1 MRFLRNINLNPKA
14 PRDQRLVI
22 TKADEVQ
29 FNSSRSIKLP
39 SGTTAQRAASPTN
52 GMMRLNTDTN
62 QVEVYQSSSWR
73 SLRYKESGAIAVQSL
88 GTGDGI
94 STLYGPLIGSATP
107 PSVSQSGYT
116 WTGANLMVYVENVF
130 QIYNTNYLI
139 AQNPTVSD
147 TVSTLANIGSTN
159 IILASVADIIVGS
172 AVTTTAPTTTVTT
185 TVNATN
191 ATATYVS
198 GGVVSTTMVVSGKS
212 GTFVDGQNLVNTTG
226 FNTGQYIASGSAT
239 TSFVLNAVANST
251 PSGTLTFAAWG
262 GSTNLIVASTT
273 SIIAGMFVNG
283 IGFNSGQ
290 TVISASGDVV
300 VLSAP
305 PDSTPSGTVVFTSS
319 ASGTVFAASTIVTAV
334 NSFTNTITINNAT
347 TGAIAAGRGIT
358 MTLPVGYYVRFTGP
372 AAATK
377 PITVISGFDS

>member
-14 PRDQRLVI
+14 PHDQRLVI
-22 TKADEVQ
+22 TKGDEVQ
-29 FNSSRSIKLP
+29 FNTQYSLKLP
-39 SGTTAQRAASPTN
+39 SGSTAQRAASPTA

-73 SLRYKESGAIAVQSL
+73 SLRYKESGAIALQSL
-88 GTGDGI
+88 GNGDGI
-94 STLYGPLIGSATP
+94 STLYGPLSPAP
-107 PSVSQSGYT
+107 PSVVQSSYT
-116 WTGANLMVYVENVF
+116 WTGANLMIYVENVF

-139 AQNPTVSD
+139 AQNPTVNA
-147 TVSTLANIGSTN
+147 TVSVLANSGATSLTLNSI
-159 IILASVADIIVGS
+159 ADIIVGS
-172 AVTTTAPTTTVTT
+172 TITTTAPTTTVST

-198 GGVVSTTMVVSGKS
+198 GGVASTTMVVSSKV
-212 GTFVDGQNLVNTTG
+212 GTFVDGQTIVNTTG
-226 FNTGQYIASGSAT
+226 FRSGQYVASGSGT

-273 SIIAGMFVNG
+273 SIVAGMFVNG

-290 TVISASGDVV
+290 TVVSASGVVV

-305 PDSTPSGTVVFTSS
+305 PDSTPTGTVIFTSS
-319 ASGTVFAASTIVTAV
+319 ASGTVFAASTTVTAV
-334 NSFTNTITINNAT
+334 NSFTNVITLSQAT
-347 TGAIAAGRGIT
+347 TGNIAVGRDIT

>member
-14 PRDQRLVI
+14 PHDQRLVI

-29 FNSSRSIKLP
+29 FNTPGSLKLP
-39 SGTTAQRAASPTN
+39 SGSTAQRAASPTA

-73 SLRYKESGAIAVQSL
+73 SLRYKESGAVALQNL
-88 GTGDGI
+88 GSGDGI
-94 STLYGPLIGSATP
+94 STLYGPLSPAP
-107 PSVSQSGYT
+107 PSVVQSGYT
-116 WTGANLMVYVENVF
+116 WTGANLMIYVENVF

-147 TVSTLANIGSTN
+147 TVNTLANSGSTN
-159 IILASVADIIVGS
+159 IILNSVADIIVGS
-172 AVTTTAPTTTVTT
+172 AITTTAPTTTVST
-185 TVNATN
+185 TVNTTN

-198 GGVVSTTMVVSGKS
+198 GGVASTTMTVSSKV
-212 GTFVDGQNLVNTTG
+212 GTFVDGQLLVNTTG
-226 FNTGQYIASGSAT
+226 FNSGQFIVSGSAT

-262 GSTNLIVASTT
+262 GGNNLIVASTAGIT
-273 SIIAGMFVNG
+273 AGMFVDG

-290 TVISASGDVV
+290 TVVSASGVVV

-305 PDSTPSGTVVFTSS
+305 PSSTPTGTVTFTSS
-319 ASGTVFAASTIVTAV
+319 ASGTVFAASTTVTAV
-334 NSFTNTITINNAT
+334 NTFTNTITINNAT
-347 TGAIAAGRGIT
+347 TGALAAGRGIT
-358 MTLPVGYYVRFTGP
+358 MTLPTGYYVRFTGP

-377 PITVISGFDS
+377 PITVISGFDN

>member
-29 FNSSRSIKLP
+29 FNTTRSLLLP
-39 SGTTAQRAASPTN
+39 SGPDAGRAVSPVA
-52 GMMRLNTDTN
+52 GMMRLNTTSG

-73 SLRYKESGAIAVQSL
+73 SLRYKESGAIALQSL
-88 GTGDGI
+88 GNGDGI
-94 STLYGPLIGSATP
+94 STLYGPLSPAP
-107 PSVSQSGYT
+107 PSISQSGYT

-159 IILASVADIIVGS
+159 IILDSVADIIVGS
-172 AVTTTAPTTTVTT
+172 AVTTTAPNTTVTT

-273 SIIAGMFVNG
+273 SIVAGMFVNG

-290 TVISASGDVV
+290 TVISASGNVV

-358 MTLPVGYYVRFTGP
+358 MTLPVGYYIRFTGP

>member
-14 PRDQRLVI
+14 PHDQRLVI

-29 FNSSRSIKLP
+29 FNTPGSLKLP
-39 SGTTAQRAASPTN
+39 SGTTAQRAFSPTA

-73 SLRYKESGAIAVQSL
+73 SLRYKESGAIALQSL
-88 GTGDGI
+88 GNGDGI
-94 STLYGPLIGSATP
+94 STLYGPLSPAP
-107 PSVSQSGYT
+107 PSVVQSSYT
-116 WTGANLMVYVENVF
+116 WTGANLMIYVENVF

-139 AQNPTVSD
+139 AQNPTVNA
-147 TVSTLANIGSTN
+147 TANTLANSGATSITLN
-159 IILASVADIIVGS
+159 SVADIIVGS
-172 AVTTTAPTTTVTT
+172 TITTTAPTTTVST
-185 TVNATN
+185 TVNASN

-198 GGVVSTTMVVSGKS
+198 GGVATTTMVVSSKV
-212 GTFVDGQNLVNTTG
+212 GTFVDGQAIVNTTG
-226 FNTGQYIASGSAT
+226 FRSGQYIASGSAT

-262 GSTNLIVASTT
+262 GGTNLIVASTT
-273 SIIAGMFVNG
+273 SIVAGMYVNG

-290 TVISASGDVV
+290 TVVSASGVVV

-305 PDSTPSGTVVFTSS
+305 PDSTPTGTVIFTSS
-319 ASGTVFAASTIVTAV
+319 ASGTVFAASTTVTAV
-334 NSFTNTITINNAT
+334 NSFTNVITLNQAT
-347 TGAIAAGRGIT
+347 TGNIAAGRDIT
-358 MTLPVGYYVRFTGP
+358 MTLPTGYYVRFTGP

>member
-14 PRDQRLVI
+14 PHDQRLVI

-29 FNSSRSIKLP
+29 FNTPGSLKLP
-39 SGTTAQRAASPTN
+39 SGSTAQRAASATN

-73 SLRYKESGAIAVQSL
+73 SLRYKESGAIALQNL
-88 GTGDGI
+88 GNGDGI
-94 STLYGPLIGSATP
+94 STLYGPLSPAP

-116 WTGANLMVYVENVF
+116 WSGANLMVYVENVF
-130 QIYNTNYLI
+130 QLFNTNYLI
-139 AQNPTVSD
+139 AQNPTVNA
-147 TVSTLANIGSTN
+147 TVNTIANIGSTS
-159 IILASVADIIVGS
+159 IILNSVADIIVGS
-172 AVTTTAPTTTVTT
+172 TITTTAPTTTVST

-198 GGVVSTTMVVSGKS
+198 GGVASTTMVVTSKS
-212 GTFVDGQNLVNTTG
+212 GTFVDGQKIVNTTG
-226 FNTGQYIASGSAT
+226 FNSGQYISTGSAT
-239 TSFVLNAVANST
+239 TSFVLNAVANT
-251 PSGTLTFAAWG
+251 QPSGTITFAAWG
-262 GSTNLIVASTT
+262 GNTNLIVASTT
-273 SIIAGMFVNG
+273 SIVAGMFVNG

-290 TVISASGDVV
+290 TVVSAAGNVV

-305 PDSTPSGTVVFTSS
+305 PDSTPTGTVIFTSS
-319 ASGTVFAASTIVTAV
+319 ASGTVFAASTTVTAV
-334 NSFTNTITINNAT
+334 NSYTNTITINNAT
-347 TGAIAAGRGIT
+347 TGSLAVGRDIT
-358 MTLPVGYYVRFTGP
+358 MTLPAGYYIRFTGP

>member
-14 PRDQRLVI
+14 PHDQRLVI

-29 FNSSRSIKLP
+29 FNTQYSLKLP
-39 SGTTAQRAASPTN
+39 SGPSANRASNATA

-73 SLRYKESGAIAVQSL
+73 SLRYKESGAIALQNL

-94 STLYGPLIGSATP
+94 STLYGPLSPAP
-107 PSVSQSGYT
+107 PTVSQSGYT

-130 QIYNTNYLI
+130 QLFNINYLI

-147 TVSTLANIGSTN
+147 TVNTIANSGSTS
-159 IILASVADIIVGS
+159 IILNSVADIFVGS
-172 AVTTTAPTTTVTT
+172 AITTTAPTTTVST
-185 TVNATN
+185 TVNASD
-191 ATATYVS
+191 ATAVYVS
-198 GGVVSTTMVVSGKS
+198 GGVASTTMVVTTKA
-212 GTFVDGQNLVNTTG
+212 GTFVDGQKIVNTTG
-226 FNTGQYIASGSAT
+226 FNSGQFVASGSAT
-239 TSFVLNAVANST
+239 TSLVLNAVANT
-251 PSGTLTFAAWG
+251 QPSGTITFAAWG
-262 GSTNLIVASTT
+262 GGNNLIVASTAGIT
-273 SIIAGMFVNG
+273 AGMFVNG

-290 TVISASGDVV
+290 TVVSASGVVV

-305 PDSTPSGTVVFTSS
+305 PDSTPTGTVVFTSS
-319 ASGTVFAASTIVTAV
+319 ASGTVFAASTTVTAV

-347 TGAIAAGRGIT
+347 TGSLAVGRGIT
-358 MTLPVGYYVRFTGP
+358 MTLPTGYYIRFTGP

>member
-14 PRDQRLVI
+14 PHDQRLVI

-29 FNSSRSIKLP
+29 FNTPGSLKLP
-39 SGTTAQRAASPTN
+39 SGTTAQRASSPTA
-52 GMMRLNTDTN
+52 GMMRLNTTTN
-62 QVEVYQSSSWR
+62 EVEVYQSSSWR
-73 SLRYKESGAIAVQSL
+73 SLRYKEASGITLQSL

-94 STLYGPLIGSATP
+94 STLYGPLSPAP
-107 PSVSQSGYT
+107 PALVQSGST
-116 WTGANLMVYVENVF
+116 WTGANLMIYVENVF

-139 AQNPTVSD
+139 AQNPTVNA
-147 TVSTLANIGSTN
+147 TVNTLANIGATS
-159 IILASVADIIVGS
+159 IILNSVADIIIGS
-172 AVTTTAPTTTVTT
+172 AITTTSPTTTVST

-191 ATATYVS
+191 ATASYVS
-198 GGVVSTTMVVSGKS
+198 GGVASTSMVVSGKT
-212 GTFVDGQNLVNTTG
+212 GTFVDGQAIVNTTG
-226 FNTGQYIASGSAT
+226 FRSGQYIVSGSAT
-239 TSFVLNAVANST
+239 TTFVLNAVANST

-273 SIIAGMFVNG
+273 SIVAGMFVNG

-290 TVISASGDVV
+290 TVISASGNVV

-305 PDSTPSGTVVFTSS
+305 PDSTPTGTVIFTSS
-319 ASGTVFAASTIVTAV
+319 ASGTVFAASTTVTAV

-347 TGAIAAGRGIT
+347 TGTLAVGRDIT
-358 MTLPVGYYVRFTGP
+358 MTSPAGYYVRFTGP

>member
-14 PRDQRLVI
+14 PHDQRLVI

-29 FNSSRSIKLP
+29 FNTPGSLKLP
-39 SGTTAQRAASPTN
+39 SGTTAQRAASPTA
-52 GMMRLNTDTN
+52 GMMRLNTDTS
-62 QVEVYQSSSWR
+62 QVEIYQSSSWR
-73 SLRYKESGAIAVQSL
+73 SLRYKESSGITLQSL

-94 STLYGPLIGSATP
+94 STLYGPLSPAP
-107 PSVSQSGYT
+107 PTVVQSGST
-116 WTGANLMVYVENVF
+116 WTGANLMIYVENVF

-139 AQNPTVSD
+139 AQNPTVNA
-147 TVSTLANIGSTN
+147 TVNTLANSGATS
-159 IILASVADIIVGS
+159 IILNSVADVIVGS
-172 AVTTTAPTTTVTT
+172 AITTTSPTTTVST

-191 ATATYVS
+191 ATASYVS
-198 GGVVSTTMVVSGKS
+198 GGVASTSMVVSGKT
-212 GTFVDGQNLVNTTG
+212 GTFVDGQSLVNTTG
-226 FNTGQYIASGSAT
+226 FRSGQYIVSGSAT
-239 TSFVLNAVANST
+239 TTFVLNAVANST

-273 SIIAGMFVNG
+273 SIVAGMFVNG

-290 TVISASGDVV
+290 TVVSASGVVV

-305 PDSTPSGTVVFTSS
+305 PDSTPTGTVIFTSS
-319 ASGTVFAASTIVTAV
+319 ASGTVFAASTTVTAV

-347 TGAIAAGRGIT
+347 TGALAVGRDIT
-358 MTLPVGYYVRFTGP
+358 MTSPVGYYVRFTGP

>member
-14 PRDQRLVI
+14 PHDQRLVI

-29 FNSSRSIKLP
+29 FNTPGSLKLP

-52 GMMRLNTDTN
+52 GMMRLNTDTS

-73 SLRYKESGAIAVQSL
+73 SLRYKESGAVALQSL
-88 GTGDGI
+88 GNGDGV
-94 STLYGPLIGSATP
+94 STLYGPLSPTP
-107 PSVSQSGYT
+107 PAVVQSGYT

-139 AQNPTVSD
+139 AQNPTVNA
-147 TVSTLANIGSTN
+147 TVNTLANSGATS
-159 IILASVADIIVGS
+159 IILNSVADIIVGS
-172 AVTTTAPTTTVTT
+172 AIATTAPTTTVST
-185 TVNATN
+185 TVNATSV
-191 ATATYVS
+191 TATYIS
-198 GGVVSTTMVVSGKS
+198 GGVASTTMVVGSKS
-212 GTFVDGQNLVNTTG
+212 GTFVDGQAIVNTTG
-226 FNTGQYIASGSAT
+226 FRSGQYIVSGSAT
-239 TSFVLNAVANST
+239 TSFVLNQVANST
-251 PSGTLTFAAWG
+251 PSGTITFASWG
-262 GSTNLIVASTT
+262 GSTNLIVASNT
-273 SIIAGMFVNG
+273 SITAGMFVNG

-290 TVISASGDVV
+290 TVVSVSGSNIV

-305 PDSTPSGTVVFTSS
+305 PDSTPTGTVIFTSS

-347 TGAIAAGRGIT
+347 TGNLAVGRDIT
-358 MTLPVGYYVRFTGP
+358 MTLPTGYYVRFTGP

>member
-14 PRDQRLVI
+14 PHDQRLVI

-29 FNSSRSIKLP
+29 FNTQASLKLP
-39 SGTTAQRAASPTN
+39 SGTTAQRAVSPTA

-73 SLRYKESGAIAVQSL
+73 SLRYKESGAIALQSL
-88 GTGDGI
+88 GNGDGI
-94 STLYGPLIGSATP
+94 STLYGPLSPAP

-130 QIYNTNYLI
+130 QIFNTNYLI
-139 AQNPTVSD
+139 AQNPTVNA
-147 TVSTLANIGSTN
+147 TVNTIANIGSTN
-159 IILASVADIIVGS
+159 IILNSVADIIVGS
-172 AVTTTAPTTTVTT
+172 AITTTAPTTTVST

-198 GGVVSTTMVVSGKS
+198 GGVASTTMVVTSKS
-212 GTFVDGQNLVNTTG
+212 GTFVDGQKIVNTTG
-226 FNTGQYIASGSAT
+226 FNSGQYISTGSAT
-239 TSFVLNAVANST
+239 TSFVLNQVANT
-251 PSGTLTFAAWG
+251 QPSGTITFAAWG
-262 GSTNLIVASTT
+262 GNTNLIVASTT
-273 SIIAGMFVNG
+273 SIVAGMYVNG

-290 TVISASGDVV
+290 TVISASGNVV

-305 PDSTPSGTVVFTSS
+305 PDSTPTGTVIFTSS
-319 ASGTVFAASTIVTAV
+319 ASGTVFAASTTVTAV
-334 NSFTNTITINNAT
+334 NSYTNTITINNAT
-347 TGAIAAGRGIT
+347 TGSLAVGRDIT
-358 MTLPVGYYVRFTGP
+358 MTLPTGYYVRFTGP

>member
-14 PRDQRLVI
+14 PHDQRLVI

-29 FNSSRSIKLP
+29 FNTPGSLKLP
-39 SGTTAQRAASPTN
+39 SGSTAQRAASATN

-73 SLRYKESGAIAVQSL
+73 SLRYKESGAIALQNL
-88 GTGDGI
+88 GNGDGI
-94 STLYGPLIGSATP
+94 STLYGPLSPAP

-116 WTGANLMVYVENVF
+116 WSGANLMVYVENVF
-130 QIYNTNYLI
+130 QLFNTNYLI
-139 AQNPTVSD
+139 AQNPTVNA
-147 TVSTLANIGSTN
+147 TVNTIANIGSTS
-159 IILASVADIIVGS
+159 IILNSVADIIVGS
-172 AVTTTAPTTTVTT
+172 TITTTAPTTTVST

-198 GGVVSTTMVVSGKS
+198 GGVASTTMVVTSKS
-212 GTFVDGQNLVNTTG
+212 GTFVDGQKIVNTTG
-226 FNTGQYIASGSAT
+226 FNSGQYISTGSAT
-239 TSFVLNAVANST
+239 TSFVLNAVANT
-251 PSGTLTFAAWG
+251 QPSGTITFTAWG
-262 GSTNLIVASTT
+262 GNTNLIVASTT
-273 SIIAGMFVNG
+273 SIVAGMFVNG

-290 TVISASGDVV
+290 TVVSAAGNVV

-305 PDSTPSGTVVFTSS
+305 PDSTPTGTVIFTSS
-319 ASGTVFAASTIVTAV
+319 ASGTVFAASTTVTAV
-334 NSFTNTITINNAT
+334 NSYTNTITINNAT
-347 TGAIAAGRGIT
+347 TGSLAVGRDIT
-358 MTLPVGYYVRFTGP
+358 MTLPAGYYIRFTGP

>member
-14 PRDQRLVI
+14 PHDQRLVI

-29 FNSSRSIKLP
+29 FNTPGSLKLP
-39 SGTTAQRAASPTN
+39 SGSTAQRAASPTA

-73 SLRYKESGAIAVQSL
+73 SLRYKESGAVALQNL
-88 GTGDGI
+88 GNGDGI
-94 STLYGPLIGSATP
+94 STLYGPLSPSP
-107 PSVSQSGYT
+107 PSVVQSGYT
-116 WTGANLMVYVENVF
+116 WTGANLMIYVENVF

-147 TVSTLANIGSTN
+147 TVNTLANSGSTN
-159 IILASVADIIVGS
+159 IILNSVADIIVGS
-172 AVTTTAPTTTVTT
+172 AITTTAPTTTVST

-198 GGVVSTTMVVSGKS
+198 GGVASTAMIVSSKV

-262 GSTNLIVASTT
+262 GGTNLIVASTAGIT
-273 SIIAGMFVNG
+273 AGMFVDG

-290 TVISASGDVV
+290 TVVSASGVVV

-305 PDSTPSGTVVFTSS
+305 PNSTPIGTVTFTSS
-319 ASGTVFAASTIVTAV
+319 ASGTVFAASTTVTAV

-347 TGAIAAGRGIT
+347 TGAIAAGRNIT
-358 MTLPVGYYVRFTGP
+358 MTLPTGYYIRFTGP

>member
-39 SGTTAQRAASPTN
+39 SGTTAQRASSPTN
-52 GMMRLNTDTN
+52 GMMRLNTDTS

-73 SLRYKESGAIAVQSL
+73 SLRYKESGAIALQSL
-88 GTGDGI
+88 GNGDGI
-94 STLYGPLIGSATP
+94 STLYGPLSPAP

-130 QIYNTNYLI
+130 QLFNTNYLI

-147 TVSTLANIGSTN
+147 TVNTLANSGSTS
-159 IILASVADIIVGS
+159 IILNSVADIIVGS
-172 AVTTTAPTTTVTT
+172 AVTTTAPTTTVST
-185 TVNATN
+185 TVNATS

-198 GGVVSTTMVVSGKS
+198 GGVVSTTMVVSTKS
-212 GTFVDGQNLVNTTG
+212 GTFVDGQQLVNTTG
-226 FNTGQYIASGSAT
+226 FNSGQFIVSGSAT

-251 PSGTLTFAAWG
+251 PSGTLTFAAHG
-262 GSTNLIVASTT
+262 GGNNLIVASTAGIT
-273 SIIAGMFVNG
+273 AGMFING
-283 IGFNSGQ
+283 IGFSSGQ
-290 TVISASGDVV
+290 TVVSASGNVV

-305 PDSTPSGTVVFTSS
+305 PDSTPTGTVIFTSS
-319 ASGTVFAASTIVTAV
+319 ASGTVFAASTTVTAV

-358 MTLPVGYYVRFTGP
+358 MTLPTGYYIRFTGP